1 MNKKKKMPEK
11 MNLKSMDVGA
21 ERRAK
26 LKQLF
31 PSVFME
37 TKNKDGELVESIDFE
52 KLKAELGTFSD
63 MFEKRR
69 ERYGMDWPGKKDCMK
84 LIQKPSIAA
93 LKPCREESVNFD
105 DTENLF
111 IEGDNLEVLKLL
123 QKSYYGKIKMIYI
136 DPPYNTGKE
145 FIYPDDYSESLETYL
160 AYAGLVDDDGRK
172 FSTNTPN
179 EGRFH
184 TKWLNMML
192 PRLYLAQNLLSEDG
206 VIFISIDDNETSSLR
221 KICDEFFG
229 EEKFL
234 AKFSWRTDGNF
245 DNQAK
250 FKKCHEYILVYAKST
265 EKFPAPPVIDPNT
278 SEESK
283 LFKKKIQNTIIK
295 NGPKNPVNE
304 IILPIGF
311 PCDFSSGV
319 IKARDNSWPHF
330 LNDAKI
336 EKSKLKNEVTVKSG
350 WSSKYLIEKF
360 ISNDCQPIVDSKQQ
374 ETTFI
379 ISQTGAIEVIKK
391 RSEKQSHVITSLT
404 GMGGPQKASTELSE
418 LGIVFDDYPKPIDLI
433 KYLLRMNEGSD
444 FITLDFFSGS
454 CSTAHAVLELNNEY
468 GDKRKFIMVQLP
480 EPCNKKSAA
489 FKAGFKNIA
498 EIGKERIR
506 RAIKKIEKEL
516 LAKTKE
522 AKEKLP
528 GMADE
533 LPVIDL
539 GFKVLKL
546 DKSNFKIWDGSDP
559 NASEEVIA
567 KQLEMFVEHIDPKA
581 TQEDILY
588 ELLLKAGYQPTEK
601 IKEIKMADKKVYSIS
616 DGSLLICLD
625 DEITSDLI
633 NAVAESVPLQ
643 FICLDRGFQGND
655 QLKANAVQT
664 FAALNQNREKAEQI
678 IFRTV

>member
-1 MNKKKKMPEK
+1 MPEK
-11 MNLKSMDVGA
+11 MDLKSMDVGA
-21 ERRAK
+21 DNRAK

-31 PSVFME
+31 PSVFTE
-37 TKNKDGELVESIDFE
+37 TKNKDGELVVNIDFDT
-52 KLKAELGTFSD
+52 LKAELGKFSD
-63 MFEKRR
+63 TYEKRR

-93 LKPCREESVNFD
+93 LKPCRKESVNFD

-160 AYAGLVDDDGRK
+160 SYAGLVDDQGKK

-184 TKWLNMML
+184 TRWLNMMY
-192 PRLYLAQNLLSEDG
+192 PRLYLARNLLSDSG
-206 VIFISIDDNETSSLR
+206 VIFISIDYHEASNLKALCNEIFGDENFIFEVCVVNNMKGRNDRKGVATCHESLLIYQKYDYKPIGLTLDEDKLAEYKETDKNGNKFQWRDLR
-221 KICDEFFG
+221 KRGGADTREERSNLFFPLYVCPSTG
-229 EEKFL
+229 LVSLIKKKKYTQKVLPKKEDGTEGCWRWGKTKVAENINILYGRQIKSSGRWRIDYKVFL
-234 AKFSWRTDGNF
+234 ERDGS
-245 DNQAK
+245 QRRSTP
-250 FKKCHEYILVYAKST
+250 KSIWIGKQYSSDVAT
-265 EKFPAPPVIDPNT
+265 KT
-278 SEESK
+278 LSK
-283 LFKKKIQNTIIK
+283 LLPDINAKKFTPKPVGLIK
-295 NGPKNPVNE
+295 E
-304 IILPIGF
+304 
-311 PCDFSSGV
+311 
-319 IKARDNSWPHF
+319 
-330 LNDAKI
+330 
-336 EKSKLKNEVTVKSG
+336 
-350 WSSKYLIEKF
+350 
-360 ISNDCQPIVDSKQQ
+360 IVDQS
-374 ETTFI
+374 TDPDDI
-379 ISQTGAIEVIKK
+379 I
-391 RSEKQSHVITSLT
+391 
-404 GMGGPQKASTELSE
+404 
-418 LGIVFDDYPKPIDLI
+418 
-433 KYLLRMNEGSD
+433 
-444 FITLDFFSGS
+444 LDFFSGT
-454 CSTAHAVLELNNEY
+454 CTAAHSVLEQNHIDSGN
-468 GDKRKFIMVQLP
+468 RKFIMIQLP
-480 EPCNKKSAA
+480 ELCDHDSEAYLS
-489 FKAGFKNIA
+489 GYQTISD
-498 EIGKERIR
+498 IGKERIR
-506 RAIKKIEKEL
+506 RVIKKIEKEQA
-516 LAKTKE
+516 AKAKE

-533 LPVIDL
+533 VPYLDL
-539 GFKVLKL
+539 GFRVLKL
-546 DKSNFKIWDGSDP
+546 DKSNFNIWDGSDP

-588 ELLLKAGYQPTEK
+588 ELLLKAGYLPTEK
-601 IKEIKMADKKVYSIS
+601 IKEIKMADKTVYSIS